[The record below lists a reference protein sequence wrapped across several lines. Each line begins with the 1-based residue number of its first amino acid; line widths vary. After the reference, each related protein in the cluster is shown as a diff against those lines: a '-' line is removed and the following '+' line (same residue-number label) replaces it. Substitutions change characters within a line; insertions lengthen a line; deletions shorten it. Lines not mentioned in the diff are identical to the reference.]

1 MSIAATIKKPRMM
14 NSISFHSFSLFFA
27 FRRLSRLP
35 ATLFFTA
42 LFKGWYFSG
51 LG

>member
-1 MSIAATIKKPRMM
+1 MSTAAAIKNPRMM
-14 NSISFHSFSLFFA
+14 NNISFHSLSPFFA
-27 FRRLSRLP
+27 FRRLTRLP

-51 LG
+51 FG

>member
-1 MSIAATIKKPRMM
+1 MSIAAAIKKPRVM
-14 NSISFHSFSLFFA
+14 NSISFHSFSPFFA
-27 FRRLSRLP
+27 FRLL